1 MLIDNLAKTG
11 HSTRNATSASLIVI
25 AAFAMYNWTVTPH
38 ATSLSSAKTYESVMD
53 NLAQEHKNI
62 ATRNE
67 IKRKN
72 LERLRGQSDQLL
84 SMLFTPDQ
92 AREFFSD
99 IEIISGQTGCAVR
112 SINLLTSKKRNE
124 YEHLGIGTKS
134 AELSVVGLYGDIAKL
149 IGRLQTYSQKVWL
162 DSIDLRVVDYGSD
175 TVGCS
180 LTITIYEIVDKDTL

>member
-1 MLIDNLAKTG
+1 MLVDNLAKM
-11 HSTRNATSASLIVI
+11 SRSVRNATSASLIVI
-25 AAFAMYNWTVTPH
+25 AAFAMYNWTVTPYV
-38 ATSLSSAKTYESVMD
+38 TSLSSAKTYESVMD
-53 NLAQEHKNI
+53 NLAKESKII
-62 ATRNE
+62 ATKNE

-72 LERLRGQSDQLL
+72 LEKLRGQSEQLL

-99 IEIISGQTGCAVR
+99 IEIISGQTGCVVH

-124 YEHLGIGTKS
+124 YEHLGIGIKS

-149 IGRLQTYSQKVWL
+149 VGRLQSYSQKVWL
-162 DSIDLRVVDYGSD
+162 DSIELRVVDYGSD

>member
-67 IKRKN
+67 IK
-72 LERLRGQSDQLL
+72 E
-84 SMLFTPDQ
+84 
-92 AREFFSD
+92 
-99 IEIISGQTGCAVR
+99 
-112 SINLLTSKKRNE
+112 SI
-124 YEHLGIGTKS
+124 
-134 AELSVVGLYGDIAKL
+134 
-149 IGRLQTYSQKVWL
+149 
-162 DSIDLRVVDYGSD
+162 
-175 TVGCS
+175 
-180 LTITIYEIVDKDTL
+180 

>member
-25 AAFAMYNWTVTPH
+25 AAFAMYNWTVTPYV
-38 ATSLSSAKTYESVMD
+38 TSLSSAKTYESVMD
-53 NLAQEHKNI
+53 NLAKESKII

-72 LERLRGQSDQLL
+72 LEKLRGQSEQLL

-112 SINLLTSKKRNE
+112 SINLLISKKRNE
-124 YEHLGIGTKS
+124 YEHLGIGIKS
-134 AELSVVGLYGDIAKL
+134 VELSVVGLYGDIAKL

-162 DSIDLRVVDYGSD
+162 DSIELRVADYGSD
-175 TVGCS
+175 TVECS

>member
-25 AAFAMYNWTVTPH
+25 AAFAMYNWTVTPYV
-38 ATSLSSAKTYESVMD
+38 TSLSSAKTYESVMD
-53 NLAQEHKNI
+53 NLAKESKII
-62 ATRNE
+62 ATKNE

-72 LERLRGQSDQLL
+72 LEKLRGQSEQLL
-84 SMLFTPDQ
+84 SMLFTLDQ

-99 IEIISGQTGCAVR
+99 IEIISGQTGCVVR

-124 YEHLGIGTKS
+124 YEHLGIGIKS

-162 DSIDLRVVDYGSD
+162 DSIELRVVDYGSD

>member
-1 MLIDNLAKTG
+1 MLVDNLAKIG
-11 HSTRNATSASLIVI
+11 HSTRYATSASLIVI
-25 AAFAMYNWTVTPH
+25 AAFAMYNWTVTPYV
-38 ATSLSSAKTYESVMD
+38 TSLSSAKTYESVMD
-53 NLAQEHKNI
+53 NLAKESKII
-62 ATRNE
+62 ATKNE

-72 LERLRGQSDQLL
+72 LEKLHGQSEQLL

-99 IEIISGQTGCAVR
+99 IEIISGQTGCVVH

-124 YEHLGIGTKS
+124 YEHLGIGIKS

-149 IGRLQTYSQKVWL
+149 VGRLQSYSQKVWL
-162 DSIDLRVVDYGSD
+162 DSIELRVVDYGSD